1 MTITLTKQESNAIKE
16 LIYSKIDQIG
26 GYDLLDTNI
35 TNVLT
40 KIIESQSNR

>member
-1 MTITLTKQESNAIKE
+1 MTLELTNREANAIKE

-26 GYDLLDTNI
+26 GYELLDTNI

-40 KIIESQSNR
+40 KIIENKE